1 MIKSALEWAQI
12 ENTVFE
18 RHNVIIYYTV
28 TGVLSLRIHL
38 RPD

>member
-12 ENTVFE
+12 ENTGFE
-18 RHNVIIYYTV
+18 DYNVIIYTV
-28 TGVLSLRIHL
+28 TGVLSLRVHL